1 MAEPFNSRHIVITGG
16 SSGIGAA
23 LARQLAP
30 FHCHLTL
37 IGRDAGRLNG
47 VRAECVA
54 AGSSCVAYS
63 VDVTDSRAIASC
75 LAEAQASAPVDMVI
89 ANAGIGGKAVLA
101 PATGE
106 TAEHARQIFEANTMG
121 VINSVTPL
129 LAGFRERGRGQI
141 VIVSSIMAYH
151 GLPDAPV
158 YSASKAAVRIYG
170 QGLRRLLA
178 PAGVKVLVVCPGFIE
193 TPMNVDLPMKMPFSL
208 TAEAA
213 AARILT
219 AVSNGKS
226 EIAFPWQWRT
236 VAFGASIMPS
246 FMVDSL
252 FQICRN
258 ALKRDF

>member
-1 MAEPFNSRHIVITGG
+1 MADPFHSRHIVITGG
-16 SSGIGAA
+16 SSGIGAE

-37 IGRDAGRLNG
+37 IGRDSGRLEG

-54 AGSSCVAYS
+54 AGSSCVTYS
-63 VDVTDSRAIASC
+63 VDVTNSRAIASC
-75 LAEAQASAPVDMVI
+75 LAEAQTTAPVDMVF

-101 PATGE
+101 SETGE
-106 TAEHARQIFEANTMG
+106 TVEHARQIFETNTMG

-178 PAGVKVLVVCPGFIE
+178 PAGVKVLVACPGFIE
-193 TPMNVDLPMKMPFSL
+193 TPMNEDLPVRMPFSL
-208 TAEAA
+208 TAEVA
-213 AARILT
+213 AARILK

-226 EIAFPWQWRT
+226 EIAFPWQWRS
-236 VAFGASIMPS
+236 VAFGASIFPS

-258 ALKRDF
+258 VLKRDS